1 MTGGESGIRNRRPT
15 DSIEVAENKN
25 AKNSAAALI
34 FVSEDPDKQILG
46 LTLLTTLMS
55 PRPRSCYAPSQES
68 SESSSEP
75 DAQDRKNVVEMLKAI
90 EKSQLRRG
98 EPGCPL

>member
-1 MTGGESGIRNRRPT
+1 VGFETKGPT
-15 DSIEVAENKN
+15 DSIEVVENKN
-25 AKNSAAALI
+25 AKNSAAAPI
-34 FVSEDPDKQILG
+34 FASEDPDKLILG

-55 PRPRSCYAPSQES
+55 PRPRSCYEPSQES

-75 DAQDRKNVVEMLKAI
+75 DAQDRENVVEMLKAI